1 MYQDFKE
8 LLSVFNAHGVKYLIV
23 GGYAVSFHAQPRVT
37 KDIDLLVGPD
47 AENAEAIYTALT
59 KFGAPLEG
67 LRSKDFMERG
77 TFFRMGREP
86 VAIDILPEIPGV
98 DFDRAWERR
107 IEGVIDTESGL
118 KAYFISSDDLVSA
131 KLAAGRPQDIAD
143 VAAIRKATEREGLK
157 SAKRPPHLQR

>member
-23 GGYAVSFHAQPRVT
+23 GGYAVSFHAQPRFT
-37 KDIDLLVGPD
+37 KDIDLLVKPD
-47 AENAEAIYTALT
+47 FENAQAIYSALT
-59 KFGAPLEG
+59 EFGAPLEG
-67 LRSKDFMERG
+67 LSPEDFMERG

-98 DFDRAWERR
+98 DVERAWERR
-107 IEGVIDTESGL
+107 IEGAIDTESGL
-118 KAYFISSDDLVSA
+118 KVYFISRDDLVSA

-143 VAAIRKATEREGLK
+143 VAAIRKATESGF
-157 SAKRPPHLQR
+157 SQ